1 MDILKNKKVIL
12 FLSTLV
18 VTLQSTFAQ
27 EKTRESAQVLVQ
39 NNDSYGVILFVLVA
53 VAVFLALILSFL
65 LLRLT
70 RKFMGIMQEKQE
82 DIIPVVLKSEE
93 AKPVKNDS
101 GEVYAA
107 IAMALYQYQSK
118 SHDIQQTRLTMK
130 KVERT
135 YSPWSSK
142 IYGLRTL
149 PTRK

>member
-18 VTLQSTFAQ
+18 LTLQSVFAQ
-27 EKTRESAQVLVQ
+27 EKTGETAQALVH
-39 NNDSYGVILFVLVA
+39 NSDSYGVVLFVLVA

-70 RKFMGIMQEKQE
+70 RKLISITQKKQE
-82 DIIPVVLKSEE
+82 EVVPVVLQSEE